1 MAISLFCKIFMR
13 NALTLLVFFL
23 AFSTTI
29 HAQLPTEIDC
39 GYRLEITAID
49 KKVKG
54 KLLQQEGVH
63 SHLTQ
68 VVWSNAK
75 TGEILGNNS
84 DLSYELPEAGTYTFK
99 VSYQTV
105 LPSVG
110 LGCSSQLEQELVV
123 LEPGCYQAFPGIG
136 NTFCPSVFAP
146 VCGCNGITYPNECEA
161 SAAGVFTWWAGECG
175 TQPANCGTTDFSFQ
189 VLQGSPSIGYW
200 VRFKNQAAGDFTHI
214 QLDFGDSSQIF
225 LASDWNSRVHHYP
238 EGGIYRATLTA
249 WNINQPGCVS
259 SVTKTFVTDAL
270 SLATASLPASTDYV
284 LPGDANG
291 DGKANAYD
299 LLYLSKGYG
308 QSGSPRPEAS
318 SDWAPQYAPNWLL
331 ETQDGIN
338 YKHFDGNGDGAVN
351 ESDQQP
357 LEMHYQ
363 PLGSYSPMPP
373 APNTPQIYV
382 QFDQDT
388 LYIDPNDPLSLQITA
403 NVLLGTPNQ
412 PVENLRGI
420 ACALKYPEFVAHDP
434 SMHYDSSF
442 LGNYSSVL
450 HMGRDYHAQH
460 QFDLAV
466 SQKTN
471 TGASGYGKLAEIAF
485 RADYIIIIDII
496 DREASQILPFVI
508 PVESIKALDA
518 SGQFLPIST
527 PIEVDTLWIKVN
539 TTTTSTSAAAAEKTI
554 RLSPNPASHNTLLE
568 TGSLDVRQIRIHN
581 SLGQVVLTQVPSG
594 KDQTLL
600 DLTTLEPGIYQ
611 LQLDTPFG
619 ILRKK
624 LVKG

>member
-1 MAISLFCKIFMR
+1 MR
-13 NALTLLVFFL
+13 QFLTLLVFAL
-23 AFSTTI
+23 ALASNDL
-29 HAQLPTEIDC
+29 HAQAPSVIDC

-54 KLLQQEGVH
+54 KLLQQEGTH

-68 VVWSNAK
+68 ITWTNAK
-75 TGEILGNNS
+75 TGEVLGTDP
-84 DLSYELPEAGTYTFK
+84 DLSYQLPEAGTYTFK
-99 VSYQTV
+99 VTYQTI
-105 LPSVG
+105 LPSGG
-110 LGCSSQLEQELVV
+110 LGCQAEMQQELVV
-123 LEPGCYQAFPGIG
+123 LEPGCFQEFPGIG
-136 NTFCPSVFAP
+136 NTLCPTVFAP
-146 VCGCNGITYPNECEA
+146 VCGCNGVTYTNECEA
-161 SAAGVFTWWAGECG
+161 SAAGVFTWWAGECA
-175 TQPANCGTTDFSFQ
+175 TPPANCGTTDFNYQ
-189 VLQGSPSIGYW
+189 VLYGSPSVGYW

-238 EGGIYRATLTA
+238 KGGIYRATLTA
-249 WNINQPGCVS
+249 WNVNQPGCVS

-270 SLATASLPASTDYV
+270 SLATASLPATTDYV

-331 ETQDGIN
+331 QTPDGIN

-351 ESDQQP
+351 DNDQQP

-363 PLGSYSPMPP
+363 PLSGTNLVPYQT
-373 APNTPQIYV
+373 NTPQIYV

-388 LYIDPNDPLSLQITA
+388 LYIDPTDPLSLQVSA
-403 NVLLGTPNQ
+403 QVYLGTPNQ
-412 PVENLRGI
+412 PIENLRGI

-434 SMHYDSSF
+434 TMHYDSSF
-442 LGNYSSVL
+442 LGSYNNVL

-466 SQKTN
+466 SQKN
-471 TGASGYGKLAEIAF
+471 STGASGYGKLAEIAF

-496 DREASQILPFVI
+496 DREAAHILPFII
-508 PVESIKALDA
+508 PVESIKALDTA
-518 SGQFLPIST
+518 GQLLPIST
-527 PIEVDTLWIKVN
+527 PIILDTLWIKVKDN
-539 TTTTSTSAAAAEKTI
+539 TSSTSAALKAEQTI
-554 RLSPNPASHNTLLE
+554 RLSPNPTQHHTLLE
-568 TGSLDVRQIRIHN
+568 TGQLSVQQIRLLNH
-581 SLGQVVLTQVPSG
+581 LGQTVHTQAPSG

-600 DLTTLEPGIYQ
+600 DLSTLQPGVYQ
-611 LQLDTPFG
+611 LQLDTPMG
-619 ILRKK
+619 TLRKK
-624 LVKG
+624 VVKSGR